1 MRRMLAAASLLLVLG
16 CAIVWLSLRVEAR
29 LPVLSLGLL
38 VAGSGIALIYAS
50 APRLGLATLPALQAG
65 KGSGMLNSCSFLG
78 GTVGVTFGGILF
90 ALTGFSGVLVLLG
103 LSALAS
109 AAICLR
115 LRAD

>member
-1 MRRMLAAASLLLVLG
+1 MQ
-16 CAIVWLSLRVEAR
+16 
-29 LPVLSLGLL
+29 L
-38 VAGSGIALIYAS
+38 VAGGGIALIYAS
-50 APRLGLATLPALQAG
+50 APRLGLATLPPQQAG

-90 ALTGFSGVLVLLG
+90 ALAGFAGVLALLG

-109 AAICLR
+109 AALCLR

>member
-1 MRRMLAAASLLLVLG
+1 VIVSASLR
-16 CAIVWLSLRVEAR
+16 IDAR
-29 LPVLSLGLL
+29 LPVLALGLL
-38 VAGSGIALIYAS
+38 VAGGGIALIYAS
-50 APRLGLATLPALQAG
+50 APRLGLATLPPLQAG

-109 AAICLR
+109 AVLCLR
-115 LRAD
+115 LHAD